1 MQPHFTKS
9 VELQEPKVISNQ
21 VILIVCDNT
30 NNYKRLTYNKQ
41 GSLKILLTL

>member
-21 VILIVCDNT
+21 VIVIVC
-30 NNYKRLTYNKQ
+30 NNFITLTYNKQ
-41 GSLKILLTL
+41 GSLKILLTI